1 MDALVIGGA
10 IAWCLVAGPLVWVF
24 WGDRR
29 GRLLRLVG
37 VAVFVTGFIV
47 VLGLVAFPMMMA
59 SSGFFGRE

>member
-1 MDALVIGGA
+1 VDALVIGGA

-37 VAVFVTGFIV
+37 VAVFVAGFIV
-47 VLGLVAFPMMMA
+47 ILGLVAAAMMV
-59 SSGFFGRE
+59 SFVGGT